1 MKLWV
6 IIFDRCE
13 QFADAY
19 PRCQFLPNFSTQS
32 HFRRFARLHLPAG
45 KLPPVFPFAITT
57 LRGKDPVAIADNGC
71 HHLNMFPL
79 IHTLHYPIALDA
91 IAYRLL
97 ANIETVGIYLVQFLL
112 KEAIDNLV
120 IDSSRDIR
128 VWHSCM
134 IKMIV
139 A

>member
-1 MKLWV
+1 M
-6 IIFDRCE
+6 
-13 QFADAY
+13 
-19 PRCQFLPNFSTQS
+19 
-32 HFRRFARLHLPAG
+32 
-45 KLPPVFPFAITT
+45 
-57 LRGKDPVAIADNGC
+57 
-71 HHLNMFPL
+71 
-79 IHTLHYPIALDA
+79 LHYPIALYA

-97 ANIETVGIYLVQFLL
+97 ANIETVGIYLIQFLL

-120 IDSSRDIR
+120 IDSSWDIR

>member
-1 MKLWV
+1 MLLDIRIFAVSPVYDGCKYILLSINQV
-6 IIFDRCE
+6 KFGVIYIELSTQGFDNRIDEVGISVRPKVFGASYKRDFNKVLQIFAEYIDSIIF
-13 QFADAY
+13 
-19 PRCQFLPNFSTQS
+19 
-32 HFRRFARLHLPAG
+32 
-45 KLPPVFPFAITT
+45 
-57 LRGKDPVAIADNGC
+57 
-71 HHLNMFPL
+71 
-79 IHTLHYPIALDA
+79 
-91 IAYRLL
+91 AYRLL

>member
-1 MKLWV
+1 MLQIFAEYIDS
-6 IIFDRCE
+6 IIF
-13 QFADAY
+13 
-19 PRCQFLPNFSTQS
+19 
-32 HFRRFARLHLPAG
+32 
-45 KLPPVFPFAITT
+45 
-57 LRGKDPVAIADNGC
+57 
-71 HHLNMFPL
+71 
-79 IHTLHYPIALDA
+79 
-91 IAYRLL
+91 AYRLL

-120 IDSSRDIR
+120 IDSSWDIR

>member
-1 MKLWV
+1 MLLDIRIFAVSPVYDGCKYILLSINQV
-6 IIFDRCE
+6 KFGVIYIELSTQDFDNRIDKVGISVRSKVFGASYKRDFNKVLQILAEYIDSIIF
-13 QFADAY
+13 
-19 PRCQFLPNFSTQS
+19 
-32 HFRRFARLHLPAG
+32 
-45 KLPPVFPFAITT
+45 
-57 LRGKDPVAIADNGC
+57 
-71 HHLNMFPL
+71 
-79 IHTLHYPIALDA
+79 
-91 IAYRLL
+91 AYRLL

-120 IDSSRDIR
+120 IDSSWDIR